1 MGTRRALMNPLFI
14 AAGVLGLLAPVALAA
29 TSAQAQGRLKP
40 QPTFQLL
47 GQDHLKVLTASAW
60 REPDGLSV
68 SGLVR
73 RAPLWK
79 TGVTGHLDIEAF
91 DLAGRPLG
99 STSAVWRGALGSSGH
114 NEAARYNARLAGVN
128 PAEVARVAVA
138 YHPVAHAAEPLE
150 AAR

>member
-1 MGTRRALMNPLFI
+1 MGTRRALMKPLSVV
-14 AAGVLGLLAPVALAA
+14 AGALVLLVSVALTA

-40 QPTFQLL
+40 QPSFELL
-47 GQDHLKVLTASAW
+47 SQGHLKVLTASAW
-60 REPDGLSV
+60 SERDGLSV

-91 DLAGRPLG
+91 DQAGRSLG
-99 STSAVWRGALGSSGH
+99 STGVVWRGSLGSGGH
-114 NEAARYNARLAGVN
+114 NQAARYRADLKGVDPNA
-128 PAEVARVAVA
+128 VARVAVA